1 MKICVIPARGGSKRI
16 PRKNIR
22 NFCGKP
28 MIAWAIGYAL
38 QSRLFDKVIVSTD
51 DKDIADVAQ
60 SAGAEIP
67 FIRPANLADD
77 FTPTVAVIAHA
88 LEVCQEI
95 GWTIEYAC
103 CIYPCVPFLEISDL
117 SATFALLQKYDNSFV
132 YPVTEFA
139 HPIQRAMRRLPN
151 GQMQLLCPEHEL
163 ARTQDLERT
172 YHDTGQFY
180 WGSASSWTSST
191 MLHSAGR
198 GLIVPNWRVIDIDN
212 DDDWRRAELLYK
224 AINN

>member
-1 MKICVIPARGGSKRI
+1 
-16 PRKNIR
+16 
-22 NFCGKP
+22 

-38 QSRLFDKVIVSTD
+38 QSSLFDKVIVSTD
-51 DKDIADVAQ
+51 DEDIADVAQ

-67 FIRPANLADD
+67 FIRPANLAND

-117 SATFALLQKYDNSFV
+117 AATFALLQKYDSSFV
-132 YPVTEFA
+132 YPVTEYA
-139 HPIQRAMRRLPN
+139 HPIQRAMRRLPT
-151 GQMQLLCPEHEL
+151 GQMQLLQPEHEL
-163 ARTQDLERT
+163 ARTQDLEKT

-180 WGSASSWTSST
+180 WGRVSSWTTST